1 MHCEKY
7 NKSGL
12 GNLLAHYE
20 RKDNKFRK
28 YKNENIDKEKTYLN
42 YNLAPKRE
50 NGVYR
55 YIKDRV
61 TDLNIIKRSNAVW
74 CCDWCI
80 SAPKEI
86 VGDYEACKTFFSTVY
101 DFLSNRYGEEN
112 VASCY
117 VHYDEGIKEENES
130 KLFYSAHAHFCFIPV
145 VTTNDTIFDEALG
158 ILTTTSKEKVSAKE
172 LINRQELSVIHN
184 QLQEYL
190 NNNLPFTANIING
203 ATKGKNMS
211 VKELKYKSEL
221 EKDIK
226 DLSKQLEQI
235 KKDITTI
242 TTNFITLNETAS
254 RYNNILIAEEQERSK
269 EISKSSEHIQ
279 NLMGS
284 YDYAFD
290 DIIRQLEY
298 RDNIVYKIDTSYDKS
313 LTVLKELEE
322 TVKKSE
328 ELTKEIDEKSK
339 EYKKL
344 YDNDLEM

>member
-7 NKSGL
+7 NQKGL
-12 GNLLAHYE
+12 GNLLSHYE
-20 RKDNKFRK
+20 RKNNKFRK
-28 YKNENIDKEKTYLN
+28 YTNENIDKEKTYLN
-42 YNLAPKRE
+42 SNLGPTHEDGLYKF
-50 NGVYR
+50 
-55 YIKDRV
+55 IKDRV
-61 TDLNIIKRSNAVW
+61 NELGISKRKNAIW
-74 CCDWCI
+74 ACDWCLTAPEEI
-80 SAPKEI
+80 QGDKDRCDQFFQSA
-86 VGDYEACKTFFSTVY
+86 YN
-101 DFLSNRYGEEN
+101 FLKDRYGEEN
-112 VASCY
+112 VVSAY
-117 VHYDEGIKEENES
+117 LHYDETSE
-130 KLFYSAHAHFCFIPV
+130 HMHFCFIPV
-145 VTTNDTIFDEALG
+145 VHKSEVTFNAETGQLI
-158 ILTTTSKEKVSAKE
+158 TTTVDKVIAKE
-172 LINRQELSVIHN
+172 CINRIELKTIHNDLQRHLDAELSFDAKI
-184 QLQEYL
+184 L
-190 NNNLPFTANIING
+190 NG

-221 EKDIK
+221 EKEIK
-226 DLSKQLEQI
+226 DMSKQLEQI
-235 KKDITTI
+235 KKDITAI
-242 TTNFITLNETAS
+242 TTNFINLNETAS